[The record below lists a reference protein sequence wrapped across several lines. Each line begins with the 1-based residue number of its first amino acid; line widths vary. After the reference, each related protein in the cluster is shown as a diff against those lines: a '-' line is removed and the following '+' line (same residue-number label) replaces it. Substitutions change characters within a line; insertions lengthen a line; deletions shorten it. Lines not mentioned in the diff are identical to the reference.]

1 MDQVIKRCGG
11 WSISSVEHFQKL
23 RVEKKS
29 RNSQERPIEFKNTIS
44 ELSMVDK
51 IVPGNV
57 G

>member
-1 MDQVIKRCGG
+1 MDQVIKRRGG

-44 ELSMVDK
+44 GLSLVDK